1 MVIVLAHDKGGTGK
15 TTTATNLAVELLKES
30 KPLKILDI
38 DPKQMTRL
46 FFEIRF
52 EKMSKKA
59 RPEILSLSQGKEEK
73 ELIDLINNLDDNE
86 NLLIDTGGFDKDLNR
101 IAMTGADF
109 LIVPLKDNEIEIHG
123 FSSFLPVL
131 ERIQKEYQESFKVHI
146 LLNRI
151 HESRKND
158 IGKPIL
164 DYIQESGQG
173 FLHVM
178 QTVLRSRSAYE
189 VAYGQG
195 MSVVEFEAQINK
207 NRKKKDKSALNAAK
221 EIKQLVKEI
230 HGKN

>member
-15 TTTATNLAVELLKES
+15 TTTATNLAVELLRDN
-30 KPLKILDI
+30 PLKVLDI

-46 FFEIRF
+46 FFEIRAENF
-52 EKMSKKA
+52 PKKA
-59 RPEILSLSQGKEEK
+59 RPEIVSVEDER
-73 ELIDLINNLDDNE
+73 ELVALINDLPQNE

-101 IAMTGADF
+101 IAMTGADV

-131 ERIQKEYQESFKVHI
+131 ERIQKEYPEHFHVHI

-164 DYIQESGQG
+164 EYIEESGQG

-178 QTVLRSRSAYE
+178 QTVLRNRSAYE
-189 VAYGQG
+189 LAYGQG
-195 MSVVEFEAQINK
+195 LSVVEFEAKINK
-207 NRKKKDKSALNAAK
+207 SRKKKDKSAVNAAK
-221 EIKQLVKEI
+221 EIKKLVKEI
-230 HGKN
+230 QHGKN